1 MKALKQSK
9 GLKNPTLRLITSYRL
24 NMKSNHSFIYIVVT
38 LLVAFVIYTFSFVM
52 ISPGYVGVIVNM
64 FGSDKGV
71 EENKLQV
78 GAHLIAPW
86 KAVYKFP
93 VFEQNHLWDG
103 ERKFTFQTAEG
114 LVVEAEMGITYHL
127 RHDKIHVLF
136 AKYRRGMDEIT
147 DVFIRNF
154 TRDAINKCASKLK
167 IEDLYGTAKEKFF
180 DDVQSLVRH
189 DLHDLGIVIERIY
202 LVGNLHFPESVVKA
216 LNAKIEAV
224 QRAQQRENEL
234 RESEAEAKKQMAKA
248 HGEAESALI
257 RAKAQAE
264 ANQIISLSLT
274 PELIHWQA
282 VQKWNGELPTALGNQ
297 SMMLPFLLEKTAK
310 SSTQESH

>member
-1 MKALKQSK
+1 MKIFNYTIYFTICAIAL
-9 GLKNPTLRLITSYRL
+9 LFAII
-24 NMKSNHSFIYIVVT
+24 F
-38 LLVAFVIYTFSFVM
+38 LLVM
-52 ISPGYVGVIVNM
+52 IPPGHVGVVVNM
-64 FGSDKGV
+64 FGADKGV
-71 EENKLQV
+71 EDKELHV

-86 KAVYKFP
+86 KIVYKFP
-93 VFEQNHLWDG
+93 VFEQNHSWDDKK
-103 ERKFTFQTAEG
+103 KFTFQTSEG
-114 LVVEAEMGITYHL
+114 LVVEAEVGITFHL
-127 RHDKIHVLF
+127 QPDKIHILF

-167 IEDLYGTAKEKFF
+167 IEDLYGTAKEKFME
-180 DDVQSLVRH
+180 DIQTLVRH
-189 DLHDLGIVIERIY
+189 DLSGLGISIERIY
-202 LVGNLHFPESVVKA
+202 LVGNLHFPATVVKA

-264 ANQIISLSLT
+264 SNQIVSQSLT
-274 PELIHWQA
+274 QELIQWQA
-282 VQKWNGELPTALGNQ
+282 VQKWNGELPTALGNNG
-297 SMMLPFLLEKTAK
+297 MILPFLLETKPNQVK
-310 SSTQESH
+310 GSQ